1 MNKHDFQTIITS
13 ILSSKNLTFADL
25 AKYLEIS
32 ELSLARNITKNK
44 TINIDLLLKIFDFL
58 DISFV
63 YNKTGNIITLKT
75 NEDILSDALNNINS

>member
-1 MNKHDFQTIITS
+1 MNKQDFYTIITS
-13 ILSSKNLTFADL
+13 ILSAKNLTFADL

-63 YNKTGNIITLKT
+63 DNKTGNIITLKT
-75 NEDILSDALNNINS
+75 NEDILSDALNDINS

>member
-1 MNKHDFQTIITS
+1 MNKHDFYTIITS
-13 ILSSKNLTFADL
+13 ILSAKNLTFADL

-32 ELSLARNITKNK
+32 ELNLARNITKNK

-63 YNKTGNIITLKT
+63 DNKTGNIITLKT